1 MLGFIFA
8 NDIFH
13 VFFIEKVCF
22 MDVFYVKEINDENEI
37 NDRMVLYGL
46 DYAVHDSHS
55 ALARKASLTLDSKL
69 R

>member
-1 MLGFIFA
+1 MLGFLSQTIF
-8 NDIFH
+8 FH

-37 NDRMVLYGL
+37 NDRMVLYSL